1 MILDQLFN
9 KFLNNMKMLFR
20 KSLFRNK
27 YTITMSVLSLC
38 YFTLYNYSDYSHCS
52 INRNIF
58 TGSMNIDT
66 IPGHNLTFPWIQVV
80 QIDLKPCRIPIL
92 SNSRTFNYK
101 LVRFNPNFIENLL
114 TLKDIDIIGGV
125 IEYHLILD
133 MIMNREDFLMY

>member
-9 KFLNNMKMLFR
+9 KFLNNTKILFR

-58 TGSMNIDT
+58 TGRMNIDT

-80 QIDLKPCRIPIL
+80 QIDLKPCIH
-92 SNSRTFNYK
+92 
-101 LVRFNPNFIENLL
+101 PNGR
-114 TLKDIDIIGGV
+114 K
-125 IEYHLILD
+125 
-133 MIMNREDFLMY
+133 